1 MIFLALGH
9 LAMFLYW
16 GNLKWTFMILLDSFH
31 TVLPLLMARKGFTF
45 DCWVNRK
52 HLWILWHQFWFSDVS
67 VWSLIGVILIFQLMD
82 KCMYFFSWSSDGVK
96 CKQIGVQDLLKWMTK
111 VDQKIDKKWKRT
123 TNSGGKA
130 DIVLFKIA
138 KQDLFICMGQPRK
151 IEGKGHKATFPTSS
165 QSSEMR

>member
-1 MIFLALGH
+1 MIFVALGH

-52 HLWILWHQFWFSDVS
+52 HLWNLWHQFCFSDVC
-67 VWSLIGVILIFQLMD
+67 VFSLIVIVFLAWSSSWWTNACIS
-82 KCMYFFSWSSDGVK
+82 FSWPSDGVK
-96 CKQIGVQDLLKWMTK
+96 YKQIGVQDLLKWMTK

-123 TNSGGKA
+123 TNPGGKA

-138 KQDLFICMGQPRK
+138 NKDLCICMGQPRK
-151 IEGKGHKATFPTSS
+151 IEG
-165 QSSEMR
+165 